1 MNWYNCH
8 KLKTLLWV
16 VVSNY
21 DYASLPHVI
30 PPTPN
35 HLLKILVHRLGTPR
49 TNKNKTQYLMKVF
62 RKTLF
67 LQYFYWIKNLYK
79 GDKSHAIP
87 ASIYL
92 LKVNNRNTKTRCE
105 IYSKLTIKTPEPRSG
120 VFSFNSKHISQ
131 PALVLLLLTLNM

>member
-62 RKTLF
+62 RKILF
-67 LQYFYWIKNLYK
+67 LQYFY
-79 GDKSHAIP
+79 
-87 ASIYL
+87 
-92 LKVNNRNTKTRCE
+92 
-105 IYSKLTIKTPEPRSG
+105 
-120 VFSFNSKHISQ
+120 
-131 PALVLLLLTLNM
+131 